1 MRPRLLIGVAV
12 LLAGTA
18 NAAPAAPDA
27 DVFFAF
33 DSSSLDGKDM
43 TTLNNI
49 AQRAKAAPETKIVLD
64 AHADS
69 RGASPYN
76 VGLSARRAKAVEEF
90 LTSSGGIDRERI
102 VMAMYGEDGPRRKS
116 SALDRRVSLTLTAE
130 PLYGIID
137 HSAPYATAVI
147 GNEPLTLAE
156 IKGPADKVP
165 QTARR

>member
-1 MRPRLLIGVAV
+1 MKPGLLIGVAALV
-12 LLAGTA
+12 AGSA
-18 NAAPAAPDA
+18 NVAQAAPDA
-27 DVFFAF
+27 EVFFAF
-33 DSSSLDGKDM
+33 DSSSLDGNDM

-49 AQRAKAAPETKIVLD
+49 AERAKSAPGTKIVLD
-64 AHADS
+64 AHADA

-76 VGLSARRAKAVEEF
+76 VGLTARRAKAVEDF
-90 LTSSGGIDRERI
+90 LTSSAGIDPERI

-116 SALDRRVSLTLTAE
+116 FAADRRVSLTLTAE

-137 HSAPYATAVI
+137 RSAPYATAVI

-156 IKGPADKVP
+156 IKGPPDKIP